1 MVDSTFDFIIIMIN
15 KPVTKLMV
23 TIGSFITMDKMIKEV
38 IKNMI
43 NTLMVNKLNYYIVI
57 NFEGIQI
64 IEIGYYTSSINS
76 NSTMV
81 SYFLQD
87 SLFTQEYVEISFSF
101 QQKDLK

>member
-57 NFEGIQI
+57 NFEGI
-64 IEIGYYTSSINS
+64 
-76 NSTMV
+76 
-81 SYFLQD
+81 
-87 SLFTQEYVEISFSF
+87 
-101 QQKDLK
+101 